1 MNFKKAG
8 KEVGQFFKKGGQGER
23 ILKKAG
29 KVAGQ
34 VGNVLSSNAG
44 ALTAINPELAVGAKV
59 AGGLLKEASGI
70 KNLKG
75 GLEVAKKAQEAS
87 KQFV

>member
-1 MNFKKAG
+1 MIFKKAG
-8 KEVGQFFKKGGQGER
+8 KEIGQFLKKGGQGER

-29 KVAGQ
+29 KIAGVAG
-34 VGNVLSSNAG
+34 NILSSG
-44 ALTAINPELAVGAKV
+44 ATALAPVAPELAVGAKV
-59 AGGLLKEASGI
+59 AGGLLKEASGV
-70 KNLKG
+70 KNIKG